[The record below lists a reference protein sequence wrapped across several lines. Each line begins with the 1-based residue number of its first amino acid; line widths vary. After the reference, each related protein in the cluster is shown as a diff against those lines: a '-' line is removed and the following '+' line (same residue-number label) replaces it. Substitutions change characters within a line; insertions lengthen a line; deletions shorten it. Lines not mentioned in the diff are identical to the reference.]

1 MRLGGLGI
9 RSASRMRHSAYWA
22 SWADSLQ
29 MISQSLPVVA
39 TQVLA
44 HLTMDQRATGCLG
57 ELQEATDRLDH
68 EGFVSKPEWTALRDG
83 TRPPQADASE
93 PGEWQHG
100 WQYHASSSSEH
111 HFRKSV
117 VIAQS
122 SVGDQAHLRSHSG
135 PGASAV
141 LLGCPTSCEFQLQPD
156 TFRVLTLERLRLPI
170 HVTEARC
177 SCGAPL
183 DLLGRHRGAC
193 PRSGRLKSRAV
204 PTEHT
209 LARVC
214 REAGAVVRSNVKL
227 RDMNVTVPVED
238 ERAIEVVAS
247 GLPMLH
253 GAQLAV
259 DITLRSA
266 TSSDGWPQ
274 PNAAHT
280 NGAALIRAR
289 RDKETKYAELVA
301 GNRCRLVV
309 VALETGGRWS
319 DEAFEFCRHAGWS
332 TRAGSSPCPS
342 PVGASGVAT
351 PWTRMLAVSCARA
364 FANSLVQLCLDAWS
378 GTDGPTPDLADF
390 VGEA

>member
-1 MRLGGLGI
+1 MYEAISWVPDLQCAWQILLQCARPRCHHYVRTLPPSKSQFYAEGHDRGMMETIRDLLGGLTGNELQRFEAHRIATLPMRLGGLGL
-9 RSASRMRHSAYWA
+9 RSACPMRHSAYWA

-29 MISQSLPVVA
+29 MISQRLPVVA
-39 TQVLA
+39 TQALA
-44 HLTMDQRATGCLG
+44 HLMIDQRATGCLG
-57 ELQEATDRLDH
+57 ELQEVTDMLDH
-68 EGFVSKPEWTALRDG
+68 EGFLTRPEWTALRDG
-83 TRPPQADASE
+83 AASPSG

-100 WQYHASSSSEH
+100 WQHHASSSSEH

-122 SVGDQAHLRSHSG
+122 SAGDQAHLRSHSG

-141 LLGCPTSCEFQLQPD
+141 LLGCPTSCGYQLQPE
-156 TFRVLTLERLRLPI
+156 TFRVTLERLRLPI

-177 SCGAPL
+177 LCGAPL
-183 DLLGRHRGAC
+183 DQLGRHRGAC
-193 PRSGRLKSRAV
+193 PRSGRLKSRTV
-204 PTEHT
+204 PTERT

-238 ERAIEVVAS
+238 ERAIEVLAS

-266 TSSDGWPQ
+266 TSSDDWPQ

-280 NGAALIRAR
+280 NGAALI
-289 RDKETKYAELVA
+289 
-301 GNRCRLVV
+301 
-309 VALETGGRWS
+309 
-319 DEAFEFCRHAGWS
+319 
-332 TRAGSSPCPS
+332 
-342 PVGASGVAT
+342 
-351 PWTRMLAVSCARA
+351 
-364 FANSLVQLCLDAWS
+364 
-378 GTDGPTPDLADF
+378 
-390 VGEA
+390 